1 MNSLCEIITK
11 KKEEREEVR
20 AEMGRGRERK
30 GENNIL

>member
-20 AEMGRGRERK
+20 GEMGRGRERK